1 MRIWRDEIEAGEFSW
16 WDRDLNFGRPWEFG
30 EEAGSKVGKCG
41 GAGRSMKAG
50 EGMILQAQ
58 GEDRIS
64 NVITRH
70 RETRAQAQ
78 VHGENE
84 LE

>member
-1 MRIWRDEIEAGEFSW
+1 
-16 WDRDLNFGRPWEFG
+16 
-30 EEAGSKVGKCG
+30 
-41 GAGRSMKAG
+41 MKAG